1 MKIPALKKTYREQV
15 VLNTP
20 EWEFPEHG
28 IVVLQ
33 GENGSGKST
42 LGKILA
48 GIVKPD
54 MKFSLPEN
62 FRVGYMTQQPYGF
75 LLSVKRNILLNS
87 DPSLSK
93 KENSQKADELLSA
106 MGLSTS
112 AKKNAARLS
121 GGQTQR
127 MALARLLMR
136 QYDMIILD
144 EPTSSMDP
152 EMTKKAEDFIL
163 DYHEKTGCR
172 ILLITHR
179 KDQAERFSSNCK
191 VLENGRFLD

>member
-1 MKIPALKKTYREQV
+1 MIIPALKKTYRDQV
-15 VLNTP
+15 VLDTP
-20 EWEFPEHG
+20 EWEFPDHG

-54 MKFSLPEN
+54 MKFSLLVN
-62 FRVGYMTQQPYGF
+62 YRIGYMTQQPYGF
-75 LLSVKRNILLNS
+75 LLSVKKNLLLNS

-93 KENSQKADELLSA
+93 KENSQKADALLSA
-106 MGLSTS
+106 MGLSES
-112 AKKNAARLS
+112 SKKNAARLS

-152 EMTKKAEDFIL
+152 EMAKKAEDFIL
-163 DYHEKTGCR
+163 EYHKKTCCQ

-179 KDQAERFSSNCK
+179 KEQAQRFSSLCK